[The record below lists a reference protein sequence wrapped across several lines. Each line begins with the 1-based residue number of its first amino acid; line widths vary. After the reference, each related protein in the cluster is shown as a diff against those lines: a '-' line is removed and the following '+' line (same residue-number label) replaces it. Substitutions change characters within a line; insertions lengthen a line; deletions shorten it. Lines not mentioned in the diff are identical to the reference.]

1 MQDAV
6 DELATQNCL
15 LDFCD
20 ESRIDS
26 LHQSLEQL
34 RLDSNKVTTTAK
46 PDAITLNGWKARL
59 AQVLSDRKEIKR
71 EEAIL
76 TSLDFESRPTRHS
89 SIPDAYQRTFEWIF
103 TGNFGD
109 WMEHGSGAFWV
120 TGKAG
125 SGKSTLMK
133 FVADH
138 PQTQKALERWAAPLP
153 YIIGAHYFWN
163 PGTSLQKSHKGL
175 LQTLLYHIYRQCPS
189 AMSYSVHTRRWNPTH
204 KNSTRE
210 MVEPWTIQEL
220 SKTFQSLAVQESL
233 PVRLCLFVDGLDE
246 FEGDMEELCE
256 VLASLVRSSHV
267 KLVISSRPWNVFENH
282 FGQNTSKKLYMHELT
297 EQDIL
302 RVATGRLESHPR
314 WHDTV
319 AMATT
324 DSYNR
329 RKHPC
334 LVSRICE
341 RASGVF
347 LWVWLVT
354 QSLRNGLSNHDTMD
368 DLESRL
374 DALPVDLERLFEHM
388 FEQIDPFYHQL
399 GAESLLLVLHAS
411 KPLTLQMLYHHKIGR
426 NHGLSYA
433 LDRSDETQID
443 EDQIRKAMLPGINA
457 ISGGLLEVHNST
469 TIGFLHGTVR
479 DFLIMEKTRQLVAP
493 KVCPDF
499 DVYFSLSQAF
509 VADHKLST
517 RENNTIH
524 RKGSSNYGPASKVW
538 INPPPHLDFI
548 SKIQPR
554 SWDGGILLLDELEYD
569 FTKLSLSQPRNQYL
583 DKVFTFRDHLVSYDL
598 SWYLEAKL
606 AKSTASDYLEPFKI
620 KGHSPLFTSLTT
632 EQTFSIDVVKL
643 LLQHGEDI
651 NLCSKYFQFSGY
663 SP

>member
-1 MQDAV
+1 
-6 DELATQNCL
+6 
-15 LDFCD
+15 
-20 ESRIDS
+20 
-26 LHQSLEQL
+26 
-34 RLDSNKVTTTAK
+34 
-46 PDAITLNGWKARL
+46 
-59 AQVLSDRKEIKR
+59 
-71 EEAIL
+71 
-76 TSLDFESRPTRHS
+76 
-89 SIPDAYQRTFEWIF
+89 
-103 TGNFGD
+103 
-109 WMEHGSGAFWV
+109 
-120 TGKAG
+120 
-125 SGKSTLMK
+125 
-133 FVADH
+133 
-138 PQTQKALERWAAPLP
+138 
-153 YIIGAHYFWN
+153 
-163 PGTSLQKSHKGL
+163 
-175 LQTLLYHIYRQCPS
+175 
-189 AMSYSVHTRRWNPTH
+189 
-204 KNSTRE
+204 

-256 VLASLVRSSHV
+256 VLASLARSSHV

-334 LVSRICE
+334 LVSRIFE

-388 FEQIDPFYHQL
+388 FEQIDPFYHKL

-433 LDRSDETQID
+433 LDRSDKRQID
-443 EDQIRKAMLPGINA
+443 EDQVRKAMLPGINA
-457 ISGGLLEVHNST
+457 ISGGLLEVHNSA

-479 DFLIMEKTRQLVAP
+479 DFLLMEKTRQLVAS

-499 DVYFSLSQAF
+499 DAYFSLSQAF

-554 SWDGGILLLDELEYD
+554 SWDGGILLLDELEYN
-569 FTKLSLSQPRNQYL
+569 FTKLSLSQSRNQYL
-583 DKVFTFRDHLVSYDL
+583 DKVFTFRNHLVSYDL

-606 AKSTASDYLEPFKI
+606 ATSTASDYLEPFKI

-663 SP
+663 SPWTFFCLKTMHEISSCQPCARVAELVKLLLRGGANPREVFESRDYQRISVFSAFISWMRVEAIDGSVFGLVLEALDSFIRAGAEFGLRELTEMFGGHEKDRQVLTKEKDIRVFVAIMERVISKCALQEHILLEIRRQIPQRLPAYRAQSLIAMVDARLAARDDRNSAKKRGRDEDVN